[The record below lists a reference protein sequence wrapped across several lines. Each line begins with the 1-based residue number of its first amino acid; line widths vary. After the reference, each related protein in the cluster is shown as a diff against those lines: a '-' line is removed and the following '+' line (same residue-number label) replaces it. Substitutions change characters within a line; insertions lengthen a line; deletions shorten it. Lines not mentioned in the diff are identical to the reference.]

1 MIFGREKSEMKTL
14 NAHVDFQIHM
24 SLLRNQEVKLQVM
37 VTMSNFLEKTREKD
51 RKETNQKNNP
61 ELLSRIKKRQKR
73 N

>member
-1 MIFGREKSEMKTL
+1 
-14 NAHVDFQIHM
+14 
-24 SLLRNQEVKLQVM
+24 M
-37 VTMSNFLEKTREKD
+37 VTMSNFLEKAREKD